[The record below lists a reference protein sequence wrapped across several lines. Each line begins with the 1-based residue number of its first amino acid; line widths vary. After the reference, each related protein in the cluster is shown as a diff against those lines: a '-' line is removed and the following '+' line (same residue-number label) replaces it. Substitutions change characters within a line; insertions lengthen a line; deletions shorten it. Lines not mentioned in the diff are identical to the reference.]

1 MRWSSLGLFPSP
13 HPPRIKAMAI
23 QSRYARLPVSV
34 KLLSPL
40 LLAFLSLWTTG
51 TLGFGYFAR
60 NNLEQMARQEV
71 ADLASMLRESLKQ
84 RQESL
89 NLKTRSVSEDN
100 NVIKAVVAGDRALLL
115 RTILPIQAG
124 LKLDLIKIVDAD
136 GQFLVSSQLGAIG
149 QAKLQDASV
158 NRAARTGLELS
169 GILLAENAAPS
180 SMIGLISI
188 KSSQKVLAGLV
199 VGVAIDDTLLQS
211 ISGDTSI
218 HLVVFEGER
227 ITAATLPLNR
237 DRAWQF
243 PQPDE
248 LPTKIRIANKEYLI
262 KTVEVEG
269 FDRATLKIAVLK
281 SAEEIEQAEQQLW
294 FVVGGFGLLG
304 SLLIGVV
311 MIGGFRMTQALSRRI
326 QGLTEAT
333 QELATGNLDF
343 CIRVDSRDEVGLLA
357 QGFNSMAEQLTTRD
371 RQLSQQV
378 QQLENTLKE
387 LHRTQAQMVQSEK
400 MSALGQMV
408 AGIAHEINNPVN
420 FVHGN
425 LSHINQYTED
435 LLRLLDAYQKQYPN
449 PPQSIQDDL
458 DDVDL
463 NFLNEDLTKILKS
476 MKMGTDRIRDIVVS
490 LRNFSR
496 LDQAE
501 FKPVDLH
508 QGIDNTVMIL
518 QHRLKA
524 NAERPTIEVV
534 REYGD
539 IPLVECYAGQ
549 LNQVFMNLLSN
560 AIDALEEGNAGRSFE
575 DIVGQPNRIS
585 ITTTKTEQDWVQI
598 AIADN
603 GTGIPE
609 KSRSHL
615 FDPFFTTKPVG
626 KGTGL
631 GLSISYQIVTEKHG
645 GKLWCDSTLSE
656 GTKFAIEIPIHQ
668 PLMPT

>member
-1 MRWSSLGLFPSP
+1 MRWRSLASFPSP

-23 QSRYARLPVSV
+23 QSRYARLPVAV

-40 LLAFLSLWTTG
+40 LLAFLSLWTAG

-60 NNLEQMARQEV
+60 NNLEQMARQEIV
-71 ADLASMLRESLKQ
+71 DLASLLRESLKQ

-89 NLKTRSVSEDN
+89 NLKARSVSDDR
-100 NVIKAVVAGDRALLL
+100 NVIRAVAADDRALLL

-124 LKLDLIKIVDAD
+124 LKLDLIRIVDANN
-136 GQFLVSSQLGAIG
+136 QILVSSQLGAIG

-180 SMIGLISI
+180 SIIGLVSI
-188 KSSQKVLAGLV
+188 KSSQKILAGLV
-199 VGVAIDDTLLQS
+199 VGVAIDDIMLES
-211 ISGDTSI
+211 IRGDTSI
-218 HLVVFEGER
+218 HLVVFEGDR
-227 ITAATLPLNR
+227 VTAATLPLNR
-237 DRAWQF
+237 DKSWQF
-243 PQPDE
+243 SQPDE
-248 LPTKIRIANKEYLI
+248 LPTKIRIGNEDYLI
-262 KTVEVEG
+262 KTIELQG

-281 SAEEIEQAEQQLW
+281 SAKEMDRAEQQLW
-294 FVVGGFGLLG
+294 LVVGGFGLLG
-304 SLLIGVV
+304 SVLIVFV
-311 MIGGFRMTQALSRRI
+311 TIGGFRMTQALSRRI

-333 QELATGNLDF
+333 QELATGNLAF
-343 CIRVDSRDEVGLLA
+343 CILVDTGDEVGLLA

-387 LHRTQAQMVQSEK
+387 LHRTQSQMVQSEK

-435 LLRLLDAYQKQYPN
+435 LLRLLDAYQKNYPN
-449 PPQSIQDDL
+449 PPQSLQDDL

-518 QHRLKA
+518 EHRLKA
-524 NAERPTIEVV
+524 NAQRPTIEVV
-534 REYGD
+534 KEYGD

-560 AIDALEEGNAGRSFE
+560 AIDALEEGNAGRGFR
-575 DIVGQPNRIS
+575 DIIEKPNRIS
-585 ITTTKTEQDWVQI
+585 ITTTKTEQNWVQI

-609 KSRSHL
+609 KSRSRL

-631 GLSISYQIVTEKHG
+631 GLSISYQIVTEKHR
-645 GKLWCDSTLSE
+645 GKLWCDSTLGE

-668 PLMPT
+668 VLMPT

>member
-1 MRWSSLGLFPSP
+1 
-13 HPPRIKAMAI
+13 MAI

-40 LLAFLSLWTTG
+40 LLAFLSLWTAG

-60 NNLEQMARQEV
+60 NNLEQMARKEIV
-71 ADLASMLRESLKQ
+71 DLANLLRESLKQ

-100 NVIKAVVAGDRALLL
+100 NVIRAVAAGDRALLL
-115 RTILPIQAG
+115 RTILPIQAS
-124 LKLDLIKIVDAD
+124 LKLDFIRIFNTD
-136 GQFLVSSQLGAIG
+136 GQLLVSSQFGAIR
-149 QAKLQDASV
+149 QAKLQDSSV

-169 GILLAENAAPS
+169 GIMLAENAAPS

-188 KSSQKVLAGLV
+188 KSSQKMLASLV
-199 VGVAIDDTLLQS
+199 VGVAIDDTMLDS
-211 ISGDTSI
+211 IRGDTSI
-218 HLVVFEGER
+218 HLVAFEGDR

-237 DRAWQF
+237 DQSWQF
-243 PQPDE
+243 PRPDQ
-248 LPTKIRIANKEYLI
+248 LPTKIRIANEDYLI
-262 KTVEVEG
+262 KTVELEG
-269 FDRATLKIAVLK
+269 FDRATLKIAVLH
-281 SAEEIEQAEQQLW
+281 SAKEIEQAEQHLW
-294 FVVGGFGLLG
+294 LVVGGFGLLG
-304 SLLIGVV
+304 SLLIAVV

-333 QELATGNLDF
+333 QELATGNLAF
-343 CIRVDSRDEVGLLA
+343 CIRFDSRDEVGLLA
-357 QGFNSMAEQLTTRD
+357 QGFNTMAEQITARD

-387 LHRTQAQMVQSEK
+387 LHRTQSQMVQSEK

-425 LSHINQYTED
+425 LSHINQYTQD
-435 LLRLLDAYQKQYPN
+435 LLGLLDGYQKQYPN
-449 PPQSIQDDL
+449 PPQSLQDDL

-496 LDQAE
+496 LDQAD

-539 IPLVECYAGQ
+539 LPLVECYAGQ
-549 LNQVFMNLLSN
+549 MNQVFMNLLSN
-560 AIDALEEGNAGRSFE
+560 AIDALEEGNAGRSFS
-575 DIVGQPNRIS
+575 DIVDQPNRIS
-585 ITTTKTEQDWVQI
+585 IKSTIIEEEFVQI

-631 GLSISYQIVTEKHG
+631 GLSISYQVVTEKHR
-645 GKLWCDSTLSE
+645 GKLWCDSTLGE

>member
-1 MRWSSLGLFPSP
+1 
-13 HPPRIKAMAI
+13 MAI

-40 LLAFLSLWTTG
+40 LLAFLSLWTAG

-60 NNLEQMARQEV
+60 NNLEQMARKEIV
-71 ADLASMLRESLKQ
+71 DLANLLRESLKQ

-100 NVIKAVVAGDRALLL
+100 NVIRAVAAGDRALLL
-115 RTILPIQAG
+115 RTILPIQAS
-124 LKLDLIKIVDAD
+124 LKLDFIRIFNTD
-136 GQFLVSSQLGAIG
+136 GQLLVSSQFGAIR
-149 QAKLQDASV
+149 QAKLQDSSV

-169 GILLAENAAPS
+169 GIMLAENAAPS

-188 KSSQKVLAGLV
+188 KSSQKMLASLV
-199 VGVAIDDTLLQS
+199 VGVAIDDTMLKS
-211 ISGDTSI
+211 IRGDTSI
-218 HLVVFEGER
+218 HLVAFEGDR
-227 ITAATLPLNR
+227 VTAATLPLNHYKS
-237 DRAWQF
+237 WQF
-243 PQPDE
+243 PQPDD
-248 LPTKIRIANKEYLI
+248 LPTKIRIADEEYLI

-269 FDRATLKIAVLK
+269 FDRATLKIAVLHSTNDIEK
-281 SAEEIEQAEQQLW
+281 SERQLW

-304 SLLIGVV
+304 SVLIAVV

-333 QELATGNLDF
+333 QELATGNLAF
-343 CIRVDSRDEVGLLA
+343 CIRVDTRDEVGLLA

-387 LHRTQAQMVQSEK
+387 LHRTQSQMVQSEK

-435 LLRLLDAYQKQYPN
+435 LLRLLDAYKKNYPN
-449 PPQSIQDDL
+449 PPQSLQDDL
-458 DDVDL
+458 DYVDL
-463 NFLNEDLTKILKS
+463 NFLHEDLTKILKS

-496 LDQAE
+496 LDQAD

-539 IPLVECYAGQ
+539 LPLVECYAGQ
-549 LNQVFMNLLSN
+549 MNQVFMNLLSN
-560 AIDALEEGNAGRSFE
+560 AIDALEEGNAGRSFS
-575 DIVGQPNRIS
+575 DIVDQPNRIS
-585 ITTTKTEQDWVQI
+585 IKSTIIEEEFVQI

-631 GLSISYQIVTEKHG
+631 GLSISYQVVTEKHG
-645 GKLWCDSTLSE
+645 GKLWCDSTLGE

>member
-1 MRWSSLGLFPSP
+1 
-13 HPPRIKAMAI
+13 MAI
-23 QSRYARLPVSV
+23 QFRYGRLPVAV

-40 LLAFLSLWTTG
+40 LLAFLSLWTVG
-51 TLGFGYFAR
+51 TVSFGYFAR
-60 NNLEQMARQEV
+60 NNLEQMARKEV
-71 ADLASMLRESLKQ
+71 ADLASLLRESLKQ

-89 NLKTRSVSEDN
+89 KLKARSVSEDN
-100 NVIKAVVAGDRALLL
+100 NVIRAVAAGDRALLL

-124 LKLDLIKIVDAD
+124 LKLDLVRIVDTD
-136 GQFLVSSQLGAIG
+136 GQLLASSQVGAIG

-180 SMIGLISI
+180 SIIGLISI
-188 KSSQKVLAGLV
+188 KSSQKILAGLV
-199 VGVAIDDTLLQS
+199 VGVVIDDTMLES
-211 ISGDTSI
+211 IRGDTSI
-218 HLVVFEGER
+218 HLVAFEGER

-237 DRAWQF
+237 YKSWQF

-248 LPTKIRIANKEYLI
+248 LPTKIRIANEEYLI
-262 KTVEVEG
+262 KTFELQG
-269 FDRATLKIAVLK
+269 FDRTILKIAVLK
-281 SAEEIEQAEQQLW
+281 SAQEIEQAEQQLW

-304 SLLIGVV
+304 SLLIAVV

-326 QGLTEAT
+326 KGLTEAT
-333 QELATGNLDF
+333 QELATGNLALG
-343 CIRVDSRDEVGLLA
+343 IRVDSQDEVGLLA
-357 QGFNSMAEQLTTRD
+357 EGFNSMAEQLTARD
-371 RQLSQQV
+371 RQLNQQV
-378 QQLENTLKE
+378 QQLEITLEE

-425 LSHINQYTED
+425 LSHINRYTQD
-435 LLRLLDAYQKQYPN
+435 LLRLLDAYQKNYPN
-449 PPQSIQDDL
+449 PPQSLQDDL
-458 DDVDL
+458 DYVDL
-463 NFLNEDLTKILKS
+463 NFLHEDLTKILKS

-524 NAERPTIEVV
+524 NAERPEIEVV
-534 REYGD
+534 REYGEL
-539 IPLVECYAGQ
+539 PFVECYAGQ

-560 AIDALEEGNAGRSFE
+560 AIDALEESNAGRSFD
-575 DIVGQPNRIS
+575 DIVDQPNRIS
-585 ITTTKTEQDWVQI
+585 IRTTVIEEECVQI

-609 KSRSHL
+609 KSRSRL
-615 FDPFFTTKPVG
+615 FDPFFTTKSVG

-631 GLSISYQIVTEKHG
+631 GLSISYQVVTEKHG
-645 GKLWCDSTLSE
+645 GKLWCDSTLGE

>member
-1 MRWSSLGLFPSP
+1 
-13 HPPRIKAMAI
+13 MAI

-40 LLAFLSLWTTG
+40 LLAFLSLWTAG

-71 ADLASMLRESLKQ
+71 ADLASLLRESLKQ

-89 NLKTRSVSEDN
+89 NLKTRSVSEDQ
-100 NVIKAVVAGDRALLL
+100 NVIRAVAAIDRALLL

-124 LKLDLIKIVDAD
+124 LKLDLVRIVNTD
-136 GQFLVSSQLGAIG
+136 GQLLVSSQLGAIG

-169 GILLAENAAPS
+169 GIMVAENAAPS
-180 SMIGLISI
+180 LMISLISI
-188 KSSQKVLAGLV
+188 KSSQKILAGLV
-199 VGVAIDDTLLQS
+199 VGVAIDDIMLES
-211 ISGDTSI
+211 IRGDTSI
-218 HLVVFEGER
+218 HLVAFEGDR
-227 ITAATLPLNR
+227 VTAATLPLNR
-237 DRAWQF
+237 DRSWQF
-243 PQPDE
+243 PQPDQ
-248 LPTKIRIANKEYLI
+248 LPTKLRIANQEYLI
-262 KTVEVEG
+262 KTVELQG
-269 FDRATLKIAVLK
+269 FDRASLKIAVLK
-281 SAEEIEQAEQQLW
+281 STQEIEQAEQHLW
-294 FVVGGFGLLG
+294 FVVGSFGLLG
-304 SLLIGVV
+304 SVLITVV
-311 MIGGFRMTQALSRRI
+311 MIGGFRMTQALGRRI

-343 CIRVDSRDEVGLLA
+343 CIRVDSRDEIGLLA
-357 QGFNSMAEQLTTRD
+357 QGFNSMAEQITVRD

-387 LHRTQAQMVQSEK
+387 LHRTQSQMVQSEK

-425 LSHINQYTED
+425 LSHVNQYTQD
-435 LLRLLDAYQKQYPN
+435 LLRLLNEYQKNYPN
-449 PPQSIQDDL
+449 PPQSLQDDL

-496 LDQAE
+496 LDQAD

-534 REYGD
+534 KEYGD
-539 IPLVECYAGQ
+539 LPLVECYAGQ

-560 AIDALEEGNAGRSFE
+560 AIDALEEGNAGRSFK
-575 DIVGQPNRIS
+575 DIADKPNQIW
-585 ITTTKTEQDWVQI
+585 IKTTKIGEDSVQI
-598 AIADN
+598 AIVDN

-645 GKLWCDSTLSE
+645 GKLWCDSTLGES
-656 GTKFAIEIPIHQ
+656 TKFAIEIPIHQ

>member
-1 MRWSSLGLFPSP
+1 
-13 HPPRIKAMAI
+13 MAI
-23 QSRYARLPVSV
+23 QSKYARLPVSV

-40 LLAFLSLWTTG
+40 LLAFLSLWTVG
-51 TLGFGYFAR
+51 TLGFGYLAR
-60 NNLEQMARQEV
+60 NNLEQMARKEV

-89 NLKTRSVSEDN
+89 NLKTRSVSEDK
-100 NVIKAVVAGDRALLL
+100 NVMRAVVTGDRALLL

-124 LKLDLIKIVDAD
+124 LKLDLVRIIKAD
-136 GQFLVSSQLGAIG
+136 GQLLVSSQLGAIG
-149 QAKLQDASV
+149 PAKLQDASV
-158 NRAARTGLELS
+158 NRATRTGLELS

-180 SMIGLISI
+180 SIVGLISI
-188 KSSQKVLAGLV
+188 KSSEKMLAGLV
-199 VGVAIDDTLLQS
+199 VGVAIDDTMLES
-211 ISGDTSI
+211 IRGDTSI
-218 HLVVFEGER
+218 HLVAFEGER
-227 ITAATLPLNR
+227 VTAATLPLNR
-237 DRAWQF
+237 DRPWQF

-248 LPTKIRIANKEYLI
+248 LPTKLRIANEEYLI
-262 KTVEVEG
+262 KTVELQG
-269 FDRATLKIAVLK
+269 FDRATLTIAVLK
-281 SAEEIEQAEQQLW
+281 SAHEIEQAEQQLW
-294 FVVGGFGLLG
+294 LVVGGFGLLG
-304 SLLIGVV
+304 SVLIVVV

-333 QELATGNLDF
+333 QELATGNLAF
-343 CIRVDSRDEVGLLA
+343 CIRVDSPDEVGLLA
-357 QGFNSMAEQLTTRD
+357 QGFNSMAEQIMVRD

-378 QQLENTLKE
+378 QQLENTLEE
-387 LHRTQAQMVQSEK
+387 LHRTQSQMVQSEK

-435 LLRLLDAYQKQYPN
+435 LLRLLDAYKKNYPN
-449 PPQSIQDDL
+449 PPQSLQDDL
-458 DDVDL
+458 DYVDL
-463 NFLNEDLTKILKS
+463 NFLHEDLTKILKS
-476 MKMGTDRIRDIVVS
+476 MKIGTDRIRDIVVS

-496 LDQAE
+496 LDQAD

-524 NAERPTIEVV
+524 NTERPTIEVV
-534 REYGD
+534 REYGEL
-539 IPLVECYAGQ
+539 PLVECYAGQ

-560 AIDALEEGNAGRSFE
+560 AIDALEEGNAGRSFNE
-575 DIVGQPNRIS
+575 IVDQPNRIS
-585 ITTTKTEQDWVQI
+585 IKTTTIEQDWVQI

-645 GKLWCDSTLSE
+645 GKLWCDSTLGQ

>member
-1 MRWSSLGLFPSP
+1 
-13 HPPRIKAMAI
+13 MAI
-23 QSRYARLPVSV
+23 QSRYARLPVAV

-40 LLAFLSLWTTG
+40 LLAFLSLWTAG

-71 ADLASMLRESLKQ
+71 ADLASLLRESVKQ

-89 NLKTRSVSEDN
+89 NLKARSVSEDN
-100 NVIKAVVAGDRALLL
+100 NVIRAVAAADRALLL
-115 RTILPIQAG
+115 RTVLPIQAG
-124 LKLDLIKIVDAD
+124 LKLDFIRIVSTD
-136 GQFLVSSQLGAIG
+136 GQLLVSSQLGVIG

-188 KSSQKVLAGLV
+188 KSSQKLLAGLV
-199 VGVAIDDTLLQS
+199 VGVAIDDTMLES
-211 ISGDTSI
+211 IRGDTSI
-218 HLVVFEGER
+218 HLVAFEGETV
-227 ITAATLPLNR
+227 TAATLPLNR
-237 DRAWQF
+237 YKSWQF
-243 PQPDE
+243 PQPDQ
-248 LPTKIRIANKEYLI
+248 LPTKLRIANQEYLI
-262 KTVEVEG
+262 KTLELQS
-269 FDRATLKIAVLK
+269 FDRTTLKIAVLK
-281 SAEEIEQAEQQLW
+281 SAQEIEQAERHLW

-304 SLLIGVV
+304 SLLIAVV
-311 MIGGFRMTQALSRRI
+311 MIGGFRMTQALGRRI

-343 CIRVDSRDEVGLLA
+343 CIRVDSPDEVGLLA
-357 QGFNSMAEQLTTRD
+357 QGFNSMAEQLTVRD

-435 LLRLLDAYQKQYPN
+435 LLRLLDAYKKNYPN
-449 PPQSIQDDL
+449 PPQSLQDDL
-458 DDVDL
+458 DYVDL
-463 NFLNEDLTKILKS
+463 NFLHEDLTKILKS

-496 LDQAE
+496 LDQAD

-539 IPLVECYAGQ
+539 LPLVECYAGQ
-549 LNQVFMNLLSN
+549 MNQVFMNLLSN
-560 AIDALEEGNAGRSFE
+560 AIDALEESNAGRSF
-575 DIVGQPNRIS
+575 DAIADKPNRIWIRTS
-585 ITTTKTEQDWVQI
+585 TIEQDWVQI

-631 GLSISYQIVTEKHG
+631 GLSISYQIVAEKHG
-645 GKLWCDSTLSE
+645 GKLWCDSTLGE

>member
-1 MRWSSLGLFPSP
+1 
-13 HPPRIKAMAI
+13 MAI
-23 QSRYARLPVSV
+23 QSRYSQLPVSV

-40 LLAFLSLWTTG
+40 LLAFVSLWTVG

-60 NNLEQMARQEV
+60 NNLEQMAQKEV
-71 ADLASMLRESLKQ
+71 ADLASMLQESLKQ
-84 RQESL
+84 RQEAL

-100 NVIKAVVAGDRALLL
+100 NLIRAVAKGDRALLV
-115 RTILPIQAG
+115 RSILPIQAG
-124 LKLDLIKIVDAD
+124 LKLDLVRIVDAD
-136 GQFLVSSQLGAIG
+136 GKLLVSSQLGAIRS
-149 QAKLQDASV
+149 AKLQDASV

-188 KSSQKVLAGLV
+188 KSSQKMLAGLV
-199 VGVAIDDTLLQS
+199 VGVAIDDRMLES
-211 ISGDTSI
+211 ICGDTSI
-218 HLVVFEGER
+218 HLVAFEGGR
-227 ITAATLPLNR
+227 VTAATLPLNR
-237 DRAWQF
+237 DRPWHF

-248 LPTKIRIANKEYLI
+248 LPTKIGIAGEEYLI
-262 KTVEVEG
+262 KTIELQS
-269 FDRATLKIAVLK
+269 FDGATLKIAVLK
-281 SAEEIEQAEQQLW
+281 SAKEMDQAEQQLW
-294 FVVGGFGLLG
+294 FVVGSFGMLG
-304 SLLIGVV
+304 SLLIAVV
-311 MIGGFRMTQALSRRI
+311 MIVGFRMTQALARRI
-326 QGLTEAT
+326 QRLTKAT
-333 QELATGNLDF
+333 QELATGNLSI
-343 CIRVDSRDEVGLLA
+343 CIRVDSSDEVGLLA
-357 QGFNSMAEQLTTRD
+357 QGFNSMAQQLTVRD

-378 QQLENTLKE
+378 QQLENTLEE
-387 LHRTQAQMVQSEK
+387 LHRTQSQMVQSEK
-400 MSALGQMV
+400 MSALGQMI

-425 LSHINQYTED
+425 LSHINQYTQD
-435 LLRLLDAYQKQYPN
+435 LLRLLDAYQKNYPN
-449 PPQSIQDDL
+449 PPQSLQDDL
-458 DDVDL
+458 DYVDL

-476 MKMGTDRIRDIVVS
+476 MKIGTDRIRDIVVS

-524 NAERPTIEVV
+524 NEERATIEVV
-534 REYGD
+534 RKYGD
-539 IPLVECYAGQ
+539 LPLVECYAGQ

-560 AIDALEEGNAGRSFE
+560 AIDALEEGNAGRTFS
-575 DIVGQPNRIS
+575 DITDKPNQIWIRTS
-585 ITTTKTEQDWVQI
+585 IIEQDWVQI

-609 KSRSHL
+609 KSRSRL

-645 GKLWCDSTLSE
+645 GKLWCDSTLGE
-656 GTKFAIEIPIHQ
+656 GTKFVIEIPIHQ
-668 PLMPT
+668 ALMPT

>member
-1 MRWSSLGLFPSP
+1 MQWSSLASFPSP

-23 QSRYARLPVSV
+23 QSRYARLPVAV

-40 LLAFLSLWTTG
+40 LLAFLSLWTAG

-71 ADLASMLRESLKQ
+71 ADLASLLRESVKQ

-89 NLKTRSVSEDN
+89 NLKARSVSEDN
-100 NVIKAVVAGDRALLL
+100 NVIRAVAAADRALLL
-115 RTILPIQAG
+115 RTVLPIQAG
-124 LKLDLIKIVDAD
+124 LKLDFIRIVSTD
-136 GQFLVSSQLGAIG
+136 GQLLVSSQLGVIG

-188 KSSQKVLAGLV
+188 KSSQKLLAGLV
-199 VGVAIDDTLLQS
+199 VGVAIDDTMLES
-211 ISGDTSI
+211 IRGDTSI
-218 HLVVFEGER
+218 HLVAFEGETV
-227 ITAATLPLNR
+227 TAATLPLNR
-237 DRAWQF
+237 YKSWQF
-243 PQPDE
+243 PQPDQ
-248 LPTKIRIANKEYLI
+248 LPTKLRIANQEYLI
-262 KTVEVEG
+262 KTLELQS
-269 FDRATLKIAVLK
+269 FDRTTLKIAVLK
-281 SAEEIEQAEQQLW
+281 SAQEIEQAERHLW

-304 SLLIGVV
+304 SLLIAVV
-311 MIGGFRMTQALSRRI
+311 MIGGFRMTQALGRRI

-343 CIRVDSRDEVGLLA
+343 CIRVDSPDEVGLLA
-357 QGFNSMAEQLTTRD
+357 QGFNSMAEQLTVRD

-435 LLRLLDAYQKQYPN
+435 LLRLLDAYKKNYPN
-449 PPQSIQDDL
+449 PPQSLQDDL
-458 DDVDL
+458 DYVDL
-463 NFLNEDLTKILKS
+463 NFLHEDLTKILKS

-496 LDQAE
+496 LDQAD

-539 IPLVECYAGQ
+539 LPLVECYAGQ
-549 LNQVFMNLLSN
+549 MNQVFMNLLSN
-560 AIDALEEGNAGRSFE
+560 AIDALEESNAGRSF
-575 DIVGQPNRIS
+575 DAIADKPNRIWIRTS
-585 ITTTKTEQDWVQI
+585 TIEQDWVQI

-631 GLSISYQIVTEKHG
+631 GLSISYQIVAEKHG
-645 GKLWCDSTLSE
+645 GKLWCDSTLGE

>member
-1 MRWSSLGLFPSP
+1 
-13 HPPRIKAMAI
+13 MAI

-40 LLAFLSLWTTG
+40 LLAFLSLWTVG

-60 NNLEQMARQEV
+60 NNLEQMARKEV
-71 ADLASMLRESLKQ
+71 ADLASLLRESLKQ

-89 NLKTRSVSEDN
+89 NLKARSLSEDN
-100 NVIKAVVAGDRALLL
+100 NVIRAVAAGDRALLL

-124 LKLDLIKIVDAD
+124 LKLDLVRIIDAD
-136 GQFLVSSQLGAIG
+136 GQLLVSSQFGAIR
-149 QAKLQDASV
+149 QAKLQDESA

-180 SMIGLISI
+180 LMIGLISI
-188 KSSQKVLAGLV
+188 KSSQKMLAGLV
-199 VGVAIDDTLLQS
+199 VGVSIDDKMLES
-211 ISGDTSI
+211 IRGDTSI
-218 HLVVFEGER
+218 HLVAFEGER
-227 ITAATLPLNR
+227 VTAATLPVER
-237 DRAWQF
+237 DRPWQF

-248 LPTKIRIANKEYLI
+248 LPTKIRIANQEYLI
-262 KTVEVEG
+262 KTIEVEG
-269 FDRATLKIAVLK
+269 FDRATLKIAVLH
-281 SAEEIEQAEQQLW
+281 SAHEIEQAEQQLW
-294 FVVGGFGLLG
+294 LVVGGFGLLG
-304 SLLIGVV
+304 SVLIAVV

-333 QELATGNLDF
+333 QELATGNLAF

-357 QGFNSMAEQLTTRD
+357 QGFNSMAEQLTARD

-378 QQLENTLKE
+378 QQLEITLKE
-387 LHRTQAQMVQSEK
+387 LHRTQSQMVQSEK

-425 LSHINQYTED
+425 LSHINQYTQD
-435 LLRLLDAYQKQYPN
+435 LLGLLDAYQKNYPN
-449 PPQSIQDDL
+449 PPKSLQDDL
-458 DDVDL
+458 DYVDL

-496 LDQAE
+496 LDQAD

-539 IPLVECYAGQ
+539 LPLVECYAGQ
-549 LNQVFMNLLSN
+549 MNQVFMNLLSN
-560 AIDALEEGNAGRSFE
+560 AIDALEESNAGRSFQ
-575 DIVGQPNRIS
+575 DIADKPNRIWIRTS
-585 ITTTKTEQDWVQI
+585 TIEEDWVQI

-603 GTGIPE
+603 GTGIAE

-631 GLSISYQIVTEKHG
+631 GLSISYQVVTEKHR
-645 GKLWCDSTLSE
+645 GKLWCDSTLGE

>member
-1 MRWSSLGLFPSP
+1 
-13 HPPRIKAMAI
+13 MAI
-23 QSRYARLPVSV
+23 QSKYARLPVSV

-40 LLAFLSLWTTG
+40 LLAFLTLWTAG

-60 NNLEQMARQEV
+60 NNLEQMAWQEV
-71 ADLASMLRESLKQ
+71 ADLASLLRESLKQ

-100 NVIKAVVAGDRALLL
+100 NVIRAVAAVDRALLL

-124 LKLDLIKIVDAD
+124 LKLDFVRIVDAD
-136 GQFLVSSQLGAIG
+136 GQLLVSSQLGAIG
-149 QAKLQDASV
+149 QAKLQDASI

-188 KSSQKVLAGLV
+188 KSSQKMLAGLV
-199 VGVAIDDTLLQS
+199 VGVAIDDTMLKS
-211 ISGDTSI
+211 IRGDTSI
-218 HLVVFEGER
+218 HLVAFEGDQV
-227 ITAATLPLNR
+227 TAATLPLNR
-237 DRAWQF
+237 YKSWQF

-248 LPTKIRIANKEYLI
+248 LPTKLRIANEEYLI
-262 KTVEVEG
+262 KTVELQG

-281 SAEEIEQAEQQLW
+281 SAQEIEQSEQHLW
-294 FVVGGFGLLG
+294 FVVGSFGLLG
-304 SLLIGVV
+304 SVLIAVV
-311 MIGGFRMTQALSRRI
+311 TIGGFRMTQALSHRI

-357 QGFNSMAEQLTTRD
+357 QGFNSMAEQITVRD

-387 LHRTQAQMVQSEK
+387 LHRTQSQMVQSEK

-425 LSHINQYTED
+425 LSHINQYTQD
-435 LLRLLDAYQKQYPN
+435 LLRLLNEYQKNYPN
-449 PPQSIQDDL
+449 PPQSLQDDL

-496 LDQAE
+496 LDQAD

-524 NAERPTIEVV
+524 NAERPAIEVV

-539 IPLVECYAGQ
+539 LPLVECYAGQ
-549 LNQVFMNLLSN
+549 MNQVFMNLLAN
-560 AIDALEEGNAGRSFE
+560 AIDALEEGNAGHSFS
-575 DIVGQPNRIS
+575 DIADKPNQIW
-585 ITTTKTEQDWVQI
+585 IKTTKIGEDSVQI

-631 GLSISYQIVTEKHG
+631 GLSIS
-645 GKLWCDSTLSE
+645 
-656 GTKFAIEIPIHQ
+656 
-668 PLMPT
+668 